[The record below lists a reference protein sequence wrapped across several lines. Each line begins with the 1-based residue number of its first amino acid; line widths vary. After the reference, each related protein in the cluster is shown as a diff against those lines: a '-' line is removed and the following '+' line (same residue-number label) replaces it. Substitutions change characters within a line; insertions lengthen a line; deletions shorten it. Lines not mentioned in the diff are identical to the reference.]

1 MSEDGGARRRRPP
14 TIYDVAEAAGV
25 APSTVSRA
33 FSRPGRVK
41 AETAAHIRK
50 VAAQVGY
57 RSNPLSRAQPTG
69 RTRMI
74 ALAVADVTNPF
85 HFGIIRGAE
94 AAATEA
100 GYTMVLADAQESA
113 RREREF
119 LERVLPTVEGVVLAT
134 PRMSD
139 SAIRMIAK
147 QTPTIVLNRA
157 VPDVPSVVTDV
168 VRGTR
173 RAVEHL
179 GELGHDQV
187 TYVAGPEASWTDGM
201 RWRSMRDVAHQLE
214 MRVRRVGPT
223 PPTVSGGVGAVDEFL
238 VQPTRAVVAYNDMVA
253 IGLLRGLRA
262 RGVRVP
268 QDVSVVGYDDIFAAD
283 LVTPSL
289 TTVAAPLRALGV
301 TAVRNLVAI
310 INGAQS
316 RIGEP
321 IVVSTRL
328 VVRESTGRRTRT
340 RPPGPTG
347 ARPGPFG

>member
-1 MSEDGGARRRRPP
+1 MSKDVPGSRAARNP
-14 TIYDVAEAAGV
+14 TIYDVAQAAGV

-41 AETAAHIRK
+41 AETAEHIRR
-50 VAAQVGY
+50 VAAELGY
-57 RSNPLSRAQPTG
+57 RTNPLARGLPSG

-100 GYTMVLADAQESA
+100 GYTMMLADAQESA

-119 LERVLPTVEGVVLAT
+119 LDRALPTVEGVVLAT

-147 QTPTIVLNRA
+147 QTPTMVLNRA

-168 VRGTR
+168 VRGTK
-173 RAVEHL
+173 RAMEHL
-179 GELGHDQV
+179 GGLGHDQV

-201 RWRSMRDVAHQLE
+201 RWRSVRDMAHQLE
-214 MRVRRVGPT
+214 TRVRRVGPV
-223 PPTVSGGVGAVDEFL
+223 PPTVSGGVKATGAFL
-238 VQPTRAVVAYNDMVA
+238 EQPTRAIVAYNDLVA

-268 QDVSVVGYDDIFAAD
+268 EDVSVVGYDDIFAAD

-289 TTVAAPLRALGV
+289 TTVAAPVRALGL
-301 TAVRNLVAI
+301 TAVRNLIAI

-340 RPPGPTG
+340 RNPALAG
-347 ARPGPFG
+347 R

>member
-1 MSEDGGARRRRPP
+1 MSGDGPTGETPRQPPAAP
-14 TIYDVAEAAGV
+14 TIYDVARAAGV

-33 FSRPGRVK
+33 FSRPGRVR
-41 AETAAHIRK
+41 AETAEHVRR
-50 VAAQVGY
+50 VAAELGY
-57 RSNPLSRAQPTG
+57 RTSPMARAQSSG
-69 RTRMI
+69 QTRMI

-94 AAATEA
+94 AAAADA
-100 GYTMVLADAQESA
+100 GYTMVMADSQESA

-119 LERVLPTVEGVVLAT
+119 LDRVLPTVEGVVLAT

-147 QTPTIVLNRA
+147 QTPTMVLNRA

-168 VRGTR
+168 VRGTK
-173 RAVEHL
+173 RAMEHL
-179 GELGHDQV
+179 GGLGHDQV

-201 RWRSMRDVAHQLE
+201 RWRSVRDMAHQLE
-214 MRVRRVGPT
+214 MRVRRVGPI
-223 PPTVSGGVGAVDEFL
+223 PPTVSGGVKATDPFLEQPTGAVI
-238 VQPTRAVVAYNDMVA
+238 AYNDLVA
-253 IGLLRGLRA
+253 IGLIRGLRA

-268 QDVSVVGYDDIFAAD
+268 EDVSVLGHDDIFAAD

-289 TTVAAPLRALGV
+289 TTVGAPVRALGL

-310 INGAQS
+310 IHGAKS

-328 VVRESTGRRTRT
+328 VVRESTGR
-340 RPPGPTG
+340 
-347 ARPGPFG
+347 ARRGYPRRSR

>member
-1 MSEDGGARRRRPP
+1 MSDDGEVRRSPP
-14 TIYDVAEAAGV
+14 TIYDVAAAAGV
-25 APSTVSRA
+25 APSTVSRT

-41 AETAAHIRK
+41 AETAEHVRS
-50 VAAQVGY
+50 VAASLGY
-57 RSNPLSRAQPTG
+57 RTNPLGRAASTG
-69 RTRMI
+69 PTRMI

-94 AAATEA
+94 AAATDA
-100 GYTMVLADAQESA
+100 GYTMMLADAQESA
-113 RREREF
+113 KREREF
-119 LERVLPTVEGVVLAT
+119 LERALPSVEGVVLAT

-157 VPDVPSVVTDV
+157 VPDVPSVVTDI

-173 RAVEHL
+173 RAIEHL

-201 RWRSMRDVAHQLE
+201 RWRSVRDAAHQLE
-214 MRVRRVGPT
+214 MRTRRVGPT
-223 PPTVSGGVGAVDEFL
+223 PPTVTGGVGAVDQFL
-238 VQPTRAVVAYNDMVA
+238 EQPTRAIIAYNDLVA

-289 TTVAAPLRALGV
+289 TTVAAPVRALGL

-321 IVVSTRL
+321 VVVSTRL
-328 VVRESTGRRTRT
+328 VVRESTARRTRT
-340 RPPGPTG
+340 RPPGLS
-347 ARPGPFG
+347 RRR